1 MNFSSLYSNLHNIYF
16 HLDQGYELV
25 ADEKGRTLYTHG
37 IQKRY
42 FYDFYHI
49 AHGEENKRRL
59 TDEAIAETFRSFQ
72 QMMKNDWEEDELFD
86 YLTYMKPFVHKILI
100 PNRDLFCRF
109 FDERGFAGSEAFG
122 SLEAC
127 DADIQE
133 RAAIKKF
140 EAMTSRPI
148 PLEELR
154 ALPEDRYSLD
164 LENWIE
170 HLNKRFLNK
179 PTLWERWVEGRE
191 QVTGLDLH
199 RVIKILSKKWD
210 YSPNHVIFRLRE
222 LGNQL
227 FEAPDPKFLAIRRR
241 WAQRGEIRFEGASYP
256 IGKRRATHKQD
267 PWNFP
272 LSGSSHFVLV
282 AENTASLALNRIY
295 YQSFLDLQKDPL
307 PIDYIQ
313 PDKSHSGVEVY
324 PDFAFTL
331 AAPPWDEP
339 NWADYADSL
348 AAYFRYLIDHNLI
361 DDRWPEHSMGWSRG
375 RFCTAEALI
384 ITPGDDIRH
393 TLNLLEVMKALY
405 HFSGTHKKV
414 YRYLYRKLDIKHEPE
429 VEYIHRIFDRLAKG
443 EEIIFHKIVHEP
455 TNLLYQRKI
464 LRSEH
469 WLRPL
474 CHKFS
479 AEILKLA
486 EKPEDVERLHRLYTK
501 NKGFGFFDP
510 EWLEDEDA
518 ISESS
523 EEEAEGAED
532 ETASDSWWPF

>member
-1 MNFSSLYSNLHNIYF
+1 MNFSSLYFNLHNIYC

-25 ADEKGRTLYTHG
+25 SDDKGRSLYTHG

-49 AHGEENKRRL
+49 AHGEENKRML
-59 TDEAIAETFRSFQ
+59 TDKAIAETFRSFQ
-72 QMMKNDWEEDELFD
+72 QLMKADLNEDELLN

-109 FDERGFAGSEAFG
+109 FDERGFKGSEAF
-122 SLEAC
+122 SALEAC

-133 RAAIKKF
+133 RAQIKTF
-140 EAMTSRPI
+140 EAMTGRPI
-148 PLEELR
+148 PLEQLR
-154 ALPEDRYSLD
+154 SLSENRYSLD

-170 HLNKRFLNK
+170 HLNKRFLKK

-199 RVIKILSKKWD
+199 RVIKILSKKWGF
-210 YSPNHVIFRLRE
+210 SPDHVIFRLRE
-222 LGNQL
+222 LGNKL

-241 WAQRGEIRFEGASYP
+241 WALCGEIRWEGACTP
-256 IGKRRATHKQD
+256 IGKRKATQKED

-272 LSGSSHFVLV
+272 LSASPHFVLV
-282 AENTASLALNRIY
+282 AKNTASLALNRIY

-313 PDKSHSGVEVY
+313 PEKSYCGVEVY
-324 PDFAFTL
+324 PNFAFTL

-339 NWADYADSL
+339 NWTDYADTL

-361 DDRWPEHSMGWSRG
+361 DDRWPEHSIGWSRG
-375 RFCTAEALI
+375 RLCTAEALI
-384 ITPGDDIRH
+384 ITPGNFIRH
-393 TLNLLEVMKALY
+393 TLNLLKVMKALY
-405 HFSGTHKKV
+405 HFSGKHKKV
-414 YRYLYRKLDIKHEPE
+414 YRYLYRKLGIKHEPE

-443 EEIIFHKIVHEP
+443 DEIVFHKIIREP
-455 TNLLYQRKI
+455 TSLLSRVKI

-474 CHKFS
+474 SHTFS
-479 AEILKLA
+479 SEILKLV
-486 EKPEDVERLHRLYTK
+486 EKPEDIERLHRLYTK

-510 EWLEDEDA
+510 EWLEDEDD

-523 EEEAEGAED
+523 EEEAEGTEG
-532 ETASDSWWPF
+532 EKGSDSWWPF